1 MEKPKLFMSNLKS
14 ESAQTPD
21 AVRRML
27 LNWTADPRTPPRL
40 EPLWAFRLIIRRTPF
55 RP

>member
-27 LNWTADPRTPPRL
+27 LNWTADPRTPLGWSPSGH
-40 EPLWAFRLIIRRTPF
+40 FG
-55 RP
+55 